1 MENIGMDG
9 PSSSTVE
16 VRLFATFREY
26 LPPGSNTFSCT
37 KELTNCTTVA
47 DVIADLRL
55 PREIPKI
62 ILING
67 KHSNE
72 QQLLYNG
79 DVLSIFPPIAGG

>member
-1 MENIGMDG
+1 MEDIEMDG
-9 PSSSTVE
+9 PPSATVE

-37 KELTNCTTVA
+37 KEFTGATIVA
-47 DVIADLRL
+47 DVITDLRL

-67 KHSNE
+67 KHSDE
-72 QQLLYNG
+72 QQILHDG